1 MNEIKVNTVIIG
13 AGISGL
19 SAAHFLSKKS
29 NDFLILESQNQVGG
43 IIQTVIKND
52 FICENGPN
60 TVLLNNDL
68 NIFYLISKVVLTKK
82 KNKVLC
88 IFLEK

>member
-1 MNEIKVNTVIIG
+1 ITPDNLKV
-13 AGISGL
+13 
-19 SAAHFLSKKS
+19 
-29 NDFLILESQNQVGG
+29 G
-43 IIQTVIKND
+43 IIT
-52 FICENGPN
+52 E
-60 TVLLNNDL
+60 LLNNDL